1 MTETPHDQTGS
12 QAAEGQTKDNVALVS
27 GPPPATAPQPSPA
40 PPKHPYSAKKR
51 RWTNDPAIFWVTLA
65 GVVAVIAYTSVAAW
79 QGYLMRG
86 QLDAMY
92 QEQSPDLIVLTDKL
106 DQPEFLA
113 AQGKLGEG
121 GLGALI
127 WSWGCT
133 NFGRGRAVGVTVD
146 QFIKI
151 EDGFRRS
158 FPGKGPIFGGDM
170 PPGKTNFGMVSSGPL
185 LKNYFDV
192 LMQTDMGIN
201 FLIEFR
207 YKDALGKS
215 YSTDVCLSRYKNGA
229 MRSLDPE
236 DCKKDTKK

>member
-1 MTETPHDQTGS
+1 M
-12 QAAEGQTKDNVALVS
+12 LVG
-27 GPPPATAPQPSPA
+27 GPPPATSPQSPPSPPEHA
-40 PPKHPYSAKKR
+40 YSAKKC
-51 RWTNDPAIFWVTLA
+51 RWTKDPAIFWVTLA

-79 QGYLMRG
+79 QGQLMRR

-92 QEQSPDLIVLTDKL
+92 QEQSPDLIMLIDRP

-113 AQGKLGEG
+113 APGKLGDG

-127 WSWGCT
+127 WNWGCT
-133 NFGRGRAVGVTVD
+133 NFGRGRAVGVTID

-151 EDGFRRS
+151 EDSFIRS

-170 PPGKTNFGMVSSGPL
+170 PPGKTNFGMINSGPL

-192 LMQTDMGIN
+192 LMQTDMAIN

-207 YKDALGKS
+207 YKDVLGKP
-215 YSTDVCLSRYKNGA
+215 YSTDICLSRYKNGA
-229 MRSLDPE
+229 MRLLDPE
-236 DCKKDTKK
+236 DCKKNIKK

>member
-1 MTETPHDQTGS
+1 
-12 QAAEGQTKDNVALVS
+12 VLVG
-27 GPPPATAPQPSPA
+27 GPPPATSPQSPPSPPEHA
-40 PPKHPYSAKKR
+40 YSAKKC
-51 RWTNDPAIFWVTLA
+51 RWTKDPAIFWVTLA

-79 QGYLMRG
+79 QGQLMRR

-92 QEQSPDLIVLTDKL
+92 QEQSPDLIMLIDRP

-113 AQGKLGEG
+113 APGKLGDG

-127 WSWGCT
+127 WNWGCT
-133 NFGRGRAVGVTVD
+133 NFGRGRAVGVTID

-151 EDGFRRS
+151 EDSFIRS

-170 PPGKTNFGMVSSGPL
+170 PPGKTNFGMINSGPL

-192 LMQTDMGIN
+192 LMQTDMAIN

-207 YKDALGKS
+207 YKDVLGKP
-215 YSTDVCLSRYKNGA
+215 YSTDICLSRYKNGA
-229 MRSLDPE
+229 MRLLDPE
-236 DCKKDTKK
+236 DCKKNIKK